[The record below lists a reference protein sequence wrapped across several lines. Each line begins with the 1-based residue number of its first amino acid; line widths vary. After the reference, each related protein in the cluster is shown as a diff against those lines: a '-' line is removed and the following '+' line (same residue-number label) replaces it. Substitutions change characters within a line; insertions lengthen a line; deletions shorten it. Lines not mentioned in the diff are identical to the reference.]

1 MSKDDREVADGTNE
15 LPSAEPISG
24 GRRTEPIERD
34 VPTPPPPGGYASIG
48 SGRRGPGI
56 PAPWIVAA
64 ILLLVAAFGLGF
76 LVGRTT
82 GPEPA
87 TGEQVERGAGDGA
100 GPGGRRGRRVRTC
113 RQALDLAAQLTE
125 LQRQALA
132 NQVALTEA
140 VATGEGEQLEA
151 LTAAAEQLQQQI
163 AGVEAQL
170 QPLAARCRGRPAA
183 T

>member
-1 MSKDDREVADGTNE
+1 MSENDAPGGGTEE
-15 LPSAEPISG
+15 LDAAEPVTGS
-24 GRRTEPIERD
+24 RKRTEPIQRD

-48 SGRRGPGI
+48 SGRRGPTI
-56 PAPWIVAA
+56 PGPWILAA

-82 GPEPA
+82 GPDPA
-87 TGEQVERGAGDGA
+87 TDEQVERGGGQDGQR
-100 GPGGRRGRRVRTC
+100 GGRGRRIRSC

-140 VATGEGEQLEA
+140 VATGDPEQLEA
-151 LTAAAEQLQQQI
+151 LTAAAEQLQQQTTQ
-163 AGVEAQL
+163 VEAQL
-170 QPLAARCRGRPAA
+170 QPVAARCRGRPAA